1 MSLMLGVAL
10 VGVRVERGAAWTA
23 GTPMKLF
30 DGRYLPGGI
39 DRAYDISPDDK
50 RFLMVKQG
58 GGSEETA
65 APAMIVVQNW
75 FEELKRQSALGAG
88 GMSQARRAGA
98 RLAESSKYCGDLRSS
113 SAFVLLCAAL
123 LAPGEAIHQRDHH
136 RKKRDAA

>member
-10 VGVRVERGAAWTA
+10 VGVRVERGATWTA
-23 GTPMKLF
+23 GTPMKQF
-30 DGRYLPGGI
+30 DGRYLAAVV

-75 FEELKRQSALGAG
+75 FEELKR
-88 GMSQARRAGA
+88 M
-98 RLAESSKYCGDLRSS
+98 
-113 SAFVLLCAAL
+113 V
-123 LAPGEAIHQRDHH
+123 PG
-136 RKKRDAA
+136 K